1 MGQRVVDQTGNAR
14 EEAQEDDDDD
24 GAIERA
30 ESGLFGTVGRNDRG
44 AYDITAFALA
54 VSDFSHDRLFSM
66 ARAMFGRLDNGL
78 KRPGSERTVLRF
90 DTRTAPQSVNF
101 TPCLKTG
108 TVLRWDH
115 A

>member
-1 MGQRVVDQTGNAR
+1 MGQRIVDQSGNAR
-14 EEAQEDDDDD
+14 EEAQEDDDDN

-54 VSDFSHDRLFSM
+54 VSDLSHGRSSSM
-66 ARAMFGRLDNGL
+66 ARAMLYQPDHRL

-90 DTRTAPQSVNF
+90 DTSTASERVNF

-108 TVLRWDH
+108 TVLRW
-115 A
+115 ACA